1 MTVETNAREAAL
13 AYLGQHHVMTLAT
26 TGGEGVW
33 AAAVFYVSDGFDLY
47 FLSAGH
53 TRHGRNL
60 AANPRAAATI
70 QEDYHDWPAI
80 KGIQLEGV
88 VSLLEGEAQEAA
100 VELYSQKYPFIAN
113 PPDERM
119 KAALARVNWYR
130 LSPDRLYFID
140 NSLGL
145 GHRDQ
150 VWLGSSGN
158 ELLV

>member
-1 MTVETNAREAAL
+1 VTPDPIRADAL
-13 AYLGQHHVMTLAT
+13 AYLEQHHVMSLAT
-26 TGGEGVW
+26 VGEEGVW
-33 AAAVFYVSDGFDLY
+33 VAAVFYVNDKFDLF

-88 VSLLEGEAQEAA
+88 VTLLTGEARQAA
-100 VELYSQKYPFIAN
+100 IERYTRKYPFLAD

-119 KAALARVNWYR
+119 KTALTRVNWYQ
-130 LSPDRLYFID
+130 LVPDRLYFID
-140 NSLGL
+140 NSKGL
-145 GHRDQ
+145 GHRDEIET
-150 VWLGSSGN
+150 VGVKDEG
-158 ELLV
+158 